1 METVKYQVEFKS
13 WDPVDWMVDD
23 EFDSLGEALAYAA
36 ERSLMFRQ
44 LKHRVCKT
52 VVVMEFPEMEDH
64 Q

>member
-1 METVKYQVEFKS
+1 MPTARYQVEFKS
-13 WDPVDWMVDD
+13 DDPVDWMVDD
-23 EFDSLGEALAYAA
+23 EFESLGEAMAFAT

-52 VVVMEFPEMEDH
+52 VVVMNFPAMEQH

>member
-23 EFDSLGEALAYAA
+23 EFESLGEAMAFAT
-36 ERSLMFRQ
+36 ERSLIFKQ

-52 VVVMEFPEMEDH
+52 VVVMEFPALEKHE
-64 Q
+64 